1 MSDKVIVGL
10 LAALVVLA
18 LVLVG
23 VAASVA
29 IRNLPALM
37 ALLTPTTAVAF
48 RASAGDKAVT
58 AADLETAA
66 RILTDRA
73 KMAGYAGASF
83 AATPD
88 GRITGRVPT
97 RMDAEALSQLTRI
110 GLVEL
115 VELGQETLSTGTL
128 IRTDLPFLVPQA
140 GEGPVRHT
148 VLSNDDFKDA
158 AVGRTEAGEW
168 QVNFTLTEPGTK
180 TLADFTTEHVGT
192 YLAIALD
199 KQIISAPMIQS
210 PILEGRGV
218 ISGRFTRE
226 SAQDW
231 AAFLNTQP
239 LPVMLEQTTP

>member
-1 MSDKVIVGL
+1 MLIVGL

-18 LVLVG
+18 LVVVG
-23 VAASVA
+23 VAASLA

-37 ALLTPTTAVAF
+37 GLLTSTTAVTF

-58 AADLETAA
+58 ATDLETTA

-97 RMDAEALSQLTRI
+97 RLDAEAMSRLTRI
-110 GLVEL
+110 GLLEL
-115 VELGQETLSTGTL
+115 VELGQETLSPGTL
-128 IRTDLPFLVPQA
+128 IRTDLLSLAPQS
-140 GEGPVRHT
+140 GEGLIRHT
-148 VLSNDDFKDA
+148 VMTNDAFKSA

-168 QVNFTLTEPGTK
+168 VVNFTLTEQGTK

-192 YLAIALD
+192 FLAIVLD
-199 KQIISAPMIQS
+199 KQIISVPKLQE
-210 PILEGRGV
+210 PILEGRGS
-218 ISGRFTRE
+218 ISGRFTAE
-226 SAQDW
+226 TAQDL
-231 AAFLNTQP
+231 AAILNTQP
-239 LPVMLEQTTP
+239 LPVVLEQTTP